1 MVNVDDIERTI
12 AGHPDDA
19 RVSVPVSFLREV
31 ARDIRG
37 RDARMAQLA
46 AASAIGDI
54 GGSLA
59 R

>member
-12 AGHPDDA
+12 AGHPDTA

-31 ARDIRG
+31 ARDIRT
-37 RDARMAQLA
+37 RNASLAQHA